1 MFAQLQIRAFELY
14 EEYKALRVKPIFRY
28 QTIPMTEDNLA
39 VIWNNLE
46 SQDDRR

>member
-28 QTIPMTEDNLA
+28 QTIPMTEENLA
-39 VIWNNLE
+39 VHLTYLE
-46 SQDDRR
+46 NQDDWH